1 MKTANSSNR
10 AVASADNPAAVA
22 AFGLLDS
29 IAMDFQDVY
38 QEFQPRIHR
47 FLCRLVG
54 PEEADDLAQDV
65 FLKVSEALSTFRGE
79 STLSTWVYRIA
90 TNSALDKLRSR
101 SSAHVSEVSLDTEN
115 PAAIDR
121 SPDAEHLVFRM
132 EMRDCL
138 DQYIETLQPS
148 YRSVFVLSEIEG
160 LTNPEIA
167 QALGISL
174 QTVKIRLH
182 RARQR
187 LQIQLRHRCHFSR
200 DARNELICEPK
211 SPAVSTR
218 R

>member
-1 MKTANSSNR
+1 
-10 AVASADNPAAVA
+10 VASADNPAAIA

-29 IAMDFQDVY
+29 IVVDFQDVY

-101 SSAHVSEVSLDTEN
+101 SSAHVSEVPLDAEN

-121 SPDAEHLVFRM
+121 SPDAERLVFRM

>member
-1 MKTANSSNR
+1 MPKWLLL
-10 AVASADNPAAVA
+10 AVATVVLWGVWGFLSRVVGDSMSA
-22 AFGLLDS
+22 
-29 IAMDFQDVY
+29 
-38 QEFQPRIHR
+38 
-47 FLCRLVG
+47 
-54 PEEADDLAQDV
+54 AQ
-65 FLKVSEALSTFRGE
+65 SQALSTFRGE

-101 SSAHVSEVSLDTEN
+101 SSAHVSEVSLDKEN
-115 PAAIDR
+115 PAAVTDW
-121 SPDAEHLVFRM
+121 SPDAEHRVFRK

-211 SPAVSTR
+211 SPPVSTR

>member
-10 AVASADNPAAVA
+10 TVASADNPAIVA
-22 AFGLLDS
+22 AFGLLNS
-29 IAMDFQDVY
+29 MAMDFQDVY

-54 PEEADDLAQDV
+54 PEEADDLTQDV
-65 FLKVSEALSTFRGE
+65 FLKVSQALSTFRGE

-90 TNSALDKLRSR
+90 TNSALDKLRS
-101 SSAHVSEVSLDTEN
+101 SARVSEVSLDGEN
-115 PAAIDR
+115 LAATDR
-121 SPDAEHLVFRM
+121 SPDAEHRVFRK

-138 DQYIETLQPS
+138 DQHIETLPPT

-167 QALGISL
+167 QSLGISL

-187 LQIQLRHRCHFSR
+187 LQIQLRHRCQFSR

-211 SPAVSTR
+211 SPPVSTR

>member
-1 MKTANSSNR
+1 ME
-10 AVASADNPAAVA
+10 
-22 AFGLLDS
+22 
-29 IAMDFQDVY
+29 FQNVY
-38 QEFQPRIHR
+38 EDFQPRIRR

-54 PEEADDLAQDV
+54 PDEAEDLTQDV
-65 FLKVSEALSTFRGE
+65 FVKISQALPAFRNE

-90 TNSALDKLRSR
+90 TNTALDRLRSR
-101 SSAHVSEVSLDTEN
+101 SSHASEVPLDTDN
-115 PAAIDR
+115 GTATDR
-121 SPDAEHLVFRM
+121 SQDAEHRVFQR

-138 DQYIETLQPS
+138 NQYIDTLKPS

-167 QALGISL
+167 DALGISL

-200 DARNELICEPK
+200 DARNELVCEPK
-211 SPAVSTR
+211 ASPVSTHR
-218 R
+218 